1 MKNLYHLSLDTC
13 KLNIHCCDQMINL
26 SYIFLS
32 EENANLREFNIKTS
46 VDEIISF
53 QNNNYDYHFKNLDL
67 QCLLPLT
74 IFEKFFLFS
83 KISLPNL
90 QRFSL
95 DLGNY
100 NKQVSINNK
109 NYENDKVLTN
119 FFQNNSI
126 FFSSLFNFIKIQPS
140 L

>member
-1 MKNLYHLSLDTC
+1 
-13 KLNIHCCDQMINL
+13 MINL

-83 KISLPNL
+83 KISLPNYKD
-90 QRFSL
+90 SL
-95 DLGNY
+95 
-100 NKQVSINNK
+100 
-109 NYENDKVLTN
+109 
-119 FFQNNSI
+119 
-126 FFSSLFNFIKIQPS
+126 KI
-140 L
+140 